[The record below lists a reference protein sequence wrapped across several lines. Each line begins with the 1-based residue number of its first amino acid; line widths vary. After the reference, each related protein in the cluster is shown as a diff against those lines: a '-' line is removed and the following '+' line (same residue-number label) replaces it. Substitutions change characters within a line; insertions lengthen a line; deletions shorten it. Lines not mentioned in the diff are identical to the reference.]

1 MKKLLSRRNFAKA
14 AAGAGFGGP
23 LLVETLFA
31 EVQQKG
37 SLSNNTIKAL
47 LEINDLGDLQLTD
60 DELDRVRTSFERT
73 LESIRKIRAYEL
85 RQSTEPS
92 AVFMV
97 RR

>member
-1 MKKLLSRRNFAKA
+1 MSKLLSRRTFAKF
-14 AAGAGFGGP
+14 AAGTGVGGS
-23 LLVETLFA
+23 LLLETLLA

-37 SLSNNTIKAL
+37 GLSNDTIKAL
-47 LEINDLGDLQLTD
+47 LEINDLGDLRLSD
-60 DELDRVRTSFERT
+60 DELDKVKTSFERT

-85 RQSTEPS
+85 RQSTEPA